1 MSDMKEGK
9 GIYHIVLLLQA
20 IEEKK
25 DLQMDVKIGGERGR
39 ERGSVEHIFFLHHV
53 TLMDYEKKS
62 LDFKPGL
69 QQLHDLYLH

>member
-9 GIYHIVLLLQA
+9 EIYHIVLLLQA

-39 ERGSVEHIFFLHHV
+39 ERGRVEHIFFLHHV
-53 TLMDYEKKS
+53 TLIREEV
-62 LDFKPGL
+62 P
-69 QQLHDLYLH
+69 